1 MRCPGCSR
9 RCLAWFYRYL
19 PVRFLFLLWLFFTG
33 SFIFVFYTNHS
44 RSGFRKHLV
53 SERGT
58 AENRTAEDR
67 TAENGTAEN
76 GTAENGTAEN
86 GTSGVTGGANATLAS
101 PPVTC
106 PLNRTFSYRED
117 IASPLRI
124 PYQILAGERPRF
136 RKYISIGISSVRR
149 KKENYLLGTLRSV
162 FQQSRE
168 SDVEDM
174 VLVVYLADWD
184 PAAREQTAR
193 EVSDR
198 FRGQLAARRLLLIAS
213 PRAAYPTLEGLKRNY
228 GDSEDRVRY
237 RSKQNAD
244 YAFLSNFCTGL
255 ARHHLVLE
263 DDVRCARNFLLSVR
277 RKVEASS
284 RPWTTMAFS
293 KLGYIGKLYHGSD
306 LPALARFLLLF
317 YDEMPCDWLLDHF
330 FRSKAQ
336 GELLRV
342 RPSLFQHVGSFSS
355 FRGGANSLKDD
366 EFRERAGPSG
376 DNPPAAVSTDME
388 AFEGNTLE
396 AAYEGLGFFWGR
408 RVANGSHVSVRFREP
423 AALRRVRVLTG
434 SPEHSGDVL
443 RAGLA
448 EVGWAGA
455 RGGSLDACQTYRKI
469 GRFVNGTL
477 DVEGPGLGVRGPVD
491 CLRVRVTEDQKEW
504 LILQDLSVWIE
515 KTGNATVKEPTK

>member
-58 AENRTAEDR
+58 AENRTAENG

-86 GTSGVTGGANATLAS
+86 GTSGTAEGRRDPGLAS
-101 PPVTC
+101 ENRTSGV
-106 PLNRTFSYRED
+106 PLNPGLASGYLSAQPHIFL
-117 IASPLRI
+117 ASPLRI

-162 FQQSRE
+162 FRQSRE

-237 RSKQNAD
+237 RSKQNVD
-244 YAFLSNFCTGL
+244 YAFLSNFCAGL
-255 ARHHLVLE
+255 ARYHLVLE
-263 DDVRCARNFLLSVR
+263 DDVRCARNFLLSIR
-277 RKVEASS
+277 RKVEAST

-317 YDEMPCDWLLDHF
+317 YGEMPCDWLLDHF

-355 FRGGANSLKDD
+355 FQGGANSLKDD

-376 DNPPAAVSTDME
+376 DNPGRGVHGHGGLRGEHPGGGLRGARLLLGPA
-388 AFEGNTLE
+388 G
-396 AAYEGLGFFWGR
+396 GQ
-408 RVANGSHVSVRFREP
+408 REP
-423 AALRRVRVLTG
+423 R
-434 SPEHSGDVL
+434 L
-443 RAGLA
+443 RALQG
-448 EVGWAGA
+448 AGGA
-455 RGGSLDACQTYRKI
+455 P
-469 GRFVNGTL
+469 
-477 DVEGPGLGVRGPVD
+477 EGPGPDGLPGAQRGRPEGGAGRGGLGGSPRREPRRLPDVPQNRAFRERNSGCGRAGFGGQRARGLP
-491 CLRVRVTEDQKEW
+491 EG
-504 LILQDLSVWIE
+504 
-515 KTGNATVKEPTK
+515 TGH